1 MASQTLERPMATAGE
16 TGWATTMA
24 RRAAAAGESLAAST
38 RGLTK
43 RYGDATVVDDMDL
56 EVPEGAV
63 YGFLGP
69 NGAGKST
76 TMKMLLGLVHPTG
89 GRAIVLG
96 REMTPANR
104 LEVLRQVGS
113 LIEAPSCYP
122 HLTARENLEIVR
134 RLRGLPESCIDE
146 ALSVVRLDDAK
157 TQGKLVGHFS
167 LGMKQRLG
175 IAVALMGRPRLLLL
189 DEPTNGLDPSGIHEI
204 RQLIREMPGRF
215 GCTVIVSSHLLSEI
229 DQMADH
235 VGIINRGRMV
245 WQGSMADL
253 HARARRW
260 LALRTTD
267 NAAAAGVLPGTVAD
281 GEWLRIKAVDDATAG
296 QVTLGLARRGI
307 GVVRLEE
314 RSESLEDIFLKL
326 TGMEATPLRLP
337 LVPHLAHQ
345 TVARVPKYASLLFR
359 GNLRHQENPSHGTS
373 QFTFFDWRKTYAISS
388 CCIGHRPAWPR
399 PIRRAR
405 VCQGAPQAPVAGE
418 PGSARVPVRLARRG
432 RLQHRAPQP

>member
-1 MASQTLERPMATAGE
+1 MTSQALCH
-16 TGWATTMA
+16 
-24 RRAAAAGESLAAST
+24 AAAGATGASAQPAMGAVAT
-38 RGLTK
+38 ARPAMDAVATARPAMDAVTTARATATAHAPSGETLVVSTQGLTK
-43 RYGDATVVDDMDL
+43 RYGDTAVVNNMQL
-56 EVPEGAV
+56 AVPEGTV

-76 TMKMLLGLVHPTG
+76 TMKMLLGLVHPSAGT
-89 GRAIVLG
+89 ATVLG

-104 LEVLRQVGS
+104 LEVLRNVGS
-113 LIEAPSCYP
+113 LIESPSCYP

-175 IAVALMGRPRLLLL
+175 IAAALMGRPRLLLL

-215 GCTVIVSSHLLSEI
+215 GCTVVVSSHLLSEI
-229 DQMADH
+229 DQMADF
-235 VGIINRGRMV
+235 VGIIRAGQMV
-245 WQGSMADL
+245 WQGSMESL

-267 NAAAAGVLPGTVAD
+267 NAAAAGTLPGAVAD

-326 TGMEATPLRLP
+326 TGMEATL
-337 LVPHLAHQ
+337 
-345 TVARVPKYASLLFR
+345 
-359 GNLRHQENPSHGTS
+359 
-373 QFTFFDWRKTYAISS
+373 
-388 CCIGHRPAWPR
+388 
-399 PIRRAR
+399 
-405 VCQGAPQAPVAGE
+405 
-418 PGSARVPVRLARRG
+418 
-432 RLQHRAPQP
+432 

>member
-24 RRAAAAGESLAAST
+24 RRAAAAGESLAVST

-43 RYGDATVVDDMDL
+43 RYGGATVVDDMDL
-56 EVPEGAV
+56 EVPDGAV

-76 TMKMLLGLVHPTG
+76 TMKMLLGLVHASG
-89 GRAIVLG
+89 GEAVVLG

-204 RQLIREMPGRF
+204 RQLVREMPGRF

-281 GEWLRIKAVDDATAG
+281 GEWLRIRAVDDATAG

-326 TGMEATPLRLP
+326 TGMEATL
-337 LVPHLAHQ
+337 
-345 TVARVPKYASLLFR
+345 
-359 GNLRHQENPSHGTS
+359 
-373 QFTFFDWRKTYAISS
+373 
-388 CCIGHRPAWPR
+388 
-399 PIRRAR
+399 
-405 VCQGAPQAPVAGE
+405 
-418 PGSARVPVRLARRG
+418 
-432 RLQHRAPQP
+432 